1 MTKEITTQININAAP
16 EKVWSVLTDF
26 KNYPDW
32 NPFIR
37 SVSGRAEVNN
47 TIKVEITPPGGKR
60 MVFRPVVIARTE
72 GSELKWKGRLFF
84 RGLFDGEHRFRLRD
98 NEDGTTTFFHGEK
111 FTGILVG
118 LISLEAT
125 KAGFELMN
133 RELKERVE
141 RL

>member
-1 MTKEITTQININAAP
+1 MTKKITTEININAAP

-37 SVSGRAEVNN
+37 SISGKAEMNN
-47 TIKVEITPPGGKR
+47 TLKVEIVPPGGRR
-60 MVFRPVVIARTE
+60 MVFRPVVITRTE
-72 GSELKWKGRLFF
+72 NRELKWRGRLFF
-84 RGLFDGEHRFRLRD
+84 KGLFDGEHWFKLSG

-118 LISLEAT
+118 LINLEAT

-133 RELKERVE
+133 RKLKERVE
-141 RL
+141 KQ